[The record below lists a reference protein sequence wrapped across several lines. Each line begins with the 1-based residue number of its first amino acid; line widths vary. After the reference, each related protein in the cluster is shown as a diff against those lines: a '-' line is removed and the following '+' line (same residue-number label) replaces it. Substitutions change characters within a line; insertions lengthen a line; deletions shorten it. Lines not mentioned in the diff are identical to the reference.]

1 MEKIKKHNKFQR
13 YVLPGLIFQSVV
25 IAGGY
30 GTGAELAQYFFPY
43 GPLGGLLAMC
53 LVTFLFWAVVCAV
66 TFEFARVFRTY
77 DYRSLMKGLL
87 GKAWW
92 LFEICYIVLLLI
104 VLAVV
109 CAAAGAQLNALL
121 NVSKW
126 VGILILGV
134 GVAFLVLKGT
144 TAIEKFLS
152 YWSYVL
158 YAVYILFLVIT
169 FVKFGRNIDDNMF
182 IKEGSG
188 VWALGGAKYAFYN
201 LACIPIALFATRDAE
216 NTKEAV
222 GSGLIAAAI
231 GIIPAILLFLAMS
244 AFYPGVAS
252 AEVPVNVVF
261 DNLNMPWLRAI
272 FTIVL
277 FGTLIETGSG
287 FIKAVTDRLEGT
299 FTDDHKAVPKWLRPI
314 VTVICIVLGICISTF
329 GLTGLVAKGYG
340 TITWGFF
347 VFYVIPV
354 LTVGVYKLAKAK
366 KDPAYALKRV
376 SK

>member
-1 MEKIKKHNKFQR
+1 METRKKHSKFQR

-30 GTGAELAQYFFPY
+30 GTGAEIAQYFFPY

-53 LVTFLFWAVVCAV
+53 LVTFLFWAVVSAI

-109 CAAAGAQLNALL
+109 CAAAGIQVNALL
-121 NVSKW
+121 GISKW
-126 VGILILGV
+126 FGIIALAA
-134 GVAFLVLKGT
+134 GVAYLVLKGT
-144 TAIEKFLS
+144 AAIEKFLS
-152 YWSYVL
+152 YWSYLL
-158 YAVYILFLVIT
+158 YAVYMLFLVIT
-169 FVKFGRNIDDNMF
+169 FVKFGGNIGSNMVVA
-182 IKEGSG
+182 ENSGS
-188 VWALGGAKYAFYN
+188 WLFGGATYAFYN

-222 GSGLIAAAI
+222 GSSLLAGAI
-231 GIIPAILLFLAMS
+231 GILPAILLFLAMS
-244 AFYPGVAS
+244 AFYPEIAS
-252 AEVPVNVVF
+252 SEVPVNVVF
-261 DNLNMPWLRAI
+261 DALNMPWLRTI
-272 FTIVL
+272 FTVVL
-277 FGTLIETGSG
+277 FGTLVETGSG

-299 FTDDHKAVPKWLRPI
+299 FKDGNKESPNWLRPV
-314 VTVICIVLGICISTF
+314 VTFTCIILGVCVSTF
-329 GLTGLVAKGYG
+329 GLTGLIAKGYG

-347 VFYVIPV
+347 VLYVIPV

-366 KDPAYALKRV
+366 KDPEYALKAAH
-376 SK
+376 K